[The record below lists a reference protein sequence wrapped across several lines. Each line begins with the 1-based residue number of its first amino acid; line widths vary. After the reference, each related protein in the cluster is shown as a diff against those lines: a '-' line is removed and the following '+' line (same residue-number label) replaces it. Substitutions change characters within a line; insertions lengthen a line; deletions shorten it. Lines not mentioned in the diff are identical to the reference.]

1 MDIQWSL
8 KPFQELALVE
18 LYEILQ
24 LRNDVFIVEQH
35 CNYQDIDGKDRLS
48 MHLQGRIDGILVA
61 YVRILPPGVSYD
73 EPSIGRVLNARSV
86 RGKGVGQS
94 LMRKAIAETIA
105 LHGKTPI
112 KIGAQLYLK
121 RFYESFGF
129 IQCSEPYL
137 EDEIPHVKMILTP

>member
-8 KPFQELALVE
+8 NPFQELALVE

-24 LRNDVFIVEQH
+24 LRNDVFVVEQH

-129 IQCSEPYL
+129 IQCSESYL
-137 EDEIPHVKMILTP
+137 EDEIPHIKMILTP